1 MDNWVSVASF
11 EEMNALVYKEKA
23 RIEDMAIDLGLMP
36 EKVVTVEHKKK
47 VEILIHPEFYA
58 YYEG

>member
-11 EEMNALVYKEKA
+11 DEMNALVNQEKA
-23 RIEDMAIDLGLMP
+23 RIVDMALDLGLMP
-36 EKVVTVEHKKK
+36 EKVVKVEQKEK